1 MIRADPRQF
10 DMFAP
15 PASVV
20 VNRPFDPEE
29 PSQSIWKRGH
39 AAIESGA
46 VEVLA
51 WGKTTDDLRIPH
63 GKSGF
68 VLILWQDGGGLRYRT
83 DTAMKNSWSGGP
95 FSDVIGMTRDELVEA
110 VLLRK
115 LDSCARTV
123 AVDGENSK
131 CAGQLAAWIIEQL
144 APIFYPN
151 ANAAARYAERL
162 ELEKADRVRVLT
174 LARAKHEVEE
184 KGRTAMMAQ
193 KRWGYD
199 KLVVDPTAEE
209 GTWKADTRF
218 PGRWEVEGDAPDALR
233 ITIHAKP
240 GKAKVD
246 AITIAQTILTGAT
259 GLAVQI
265 EGRK

>member
-15 PASVV
+15 PAPVV

-29 PSQSIWKRGH
+29 PSQSIWRRGH
-39 AAIESGA
+39 EAILAGT

-68 VLILWQDGGGLRYRT
+68 ILILWQDGGGLRFRT

-95 FSDVIGMTRDELVEA
+95 FSDVIDMTRDELFEA

-115 LDSCARTV
+115 LDSCARVV
-123 AVDGENSK
+123 AVDGENAK
-131 CAGQLAAWIIEQL
+131 CAEQLAAWIIDQL
-144 APIFYPN
+144 APIFHPK

-162 ELEKADRVRVLT
+162 ELEQADRARVLA
-174 LARAKHEVEE
+174 LAHAKHEVEK
-184 KGRTAMMAQ
+184 KGQTAMIAE

-209 GTWKADTRF
+209 KTWGGDTRF
-218 PGRWEVEGDAPDALR
+218 PGRWEVEGDTPDALR

-240 GKAKVD
+240 GKAKVE
-246 AITIAQTILTGAT
+246 AITIARAILADAT
-259 GLAVQI
+259 GLAVRI